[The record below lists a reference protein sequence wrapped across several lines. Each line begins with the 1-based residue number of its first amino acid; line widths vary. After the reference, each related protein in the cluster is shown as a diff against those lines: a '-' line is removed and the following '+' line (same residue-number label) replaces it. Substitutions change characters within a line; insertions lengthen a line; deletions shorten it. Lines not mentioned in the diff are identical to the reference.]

1 MEDKKL
7 VCENKIKE
15 NKEDY
20 TALEVMYEELN
31 EKYKTGVKDLE
42 KEIHHMS
49 LKIDE
54 ERKKAEKRKT

>member
-1 MEDKKL
+1 
-7 VCENKIKE
+7 
-15 NKEDY
+15 
-20 TALEVMYEELN
+20 MYEELN

-54 ERKKAEKRKT
+54 ESKKAEKRKT